1 MPQPTPLCR
10 SQNAFRRTPVVSQF
24 YMKINRVNPQRSR
37 LVSQR
42 LRPPSSRQ
50 QMPPDYIKNAA
61 TLFSNGGDTVV
72 AVLAFPAIRENNGQ
86 TFGMRNKNKIA
97 VQLMPRQTHSGGY
110 GQSFRTSALKAVG
123 GFTAEIWPYCLMDHE
138 IIHRLTKYQNNKARV
153 LYDSNHWCA
162 PSTRRVD
169 RSKVRWTLSERLLY
183 HVTPFQYRDWFFYS
197 FLKSKFD
204 ARGVSELNLRRKEW
218 INPTDQVPT

>member
-1 MPQPTPLCR
+1 MQIAERFQAHTSGVTILHEDKPGKSAALATGIAAVKTPFI
-10 SQNAFRRTPVVSQF
+10 ATADADT
-24 YMKINRVNPQRSR
+24 YY
-37 LVSQR
+37 
-42 LRPPSSRQ
+42 
-50 QMPPDYIKNAA
+50 PPDYIKNAA

-86 TFGMRNKNKIA
+86 TFGMRHKNKIA